1 MTYEKMTKIALIVYL
16 IIAFIGFSLGLDWLV
31 YICLSFLFIFL
42 FFVAYKKRSKKDF
55 IILVVAIIIL
65 SVLLMII

>member
-1 MTYEKMTKIALIVYL
+1 MTYEKMTKIAVIVYL
-16 IIAFIGFSLGLDWLV
+16 IIAFISFSLGLNWLA
-31 YICLSFLFIFL
+31 YIFLSFLFIFL

-65 SVLLMII
+65 SVLLVII